1 MSDEVHDEPTPAIA
15 GWIALSAALGALGC
29 VLWFVALHEW
39 EVLLDFGPKD
49 DPLLLAAMS
58 CGIVGILAG
67 IVGLV
72 RAEPKRV
79 VVTALVI
86 SALAVLAKF
95 VFAAMVIGF
104 VVVLALALISQ
115 MG

>member
-1 MSDEVHDEPTPAIA
+1 MDALVAPRPAAIA

-29 VLWFVALHEW
+29 VMWFIALNDW
-39 EVLLDFGPKD
+39 SVLIDFGPKD
-49 DPLLLAAMS
+49 DPLLLAAMA
-58 CGIVGILAG
+58 CGIAGILAG

-72 RAEPKRV
+72 RGEPRRV

-86 SALAVLAKF
+86 AGLCVLAKF
-95 VFAAMVIGF
+95 VFAAMVIGIALGL
-104 VVVLALALISQ
+104 VLALLSQ

>member
-1 MSDEVHDEPTPAIA
+1 MEHDGTPRPVAIA

-29 VLWFVALHEW
+29 VMWFVALNDW
-39 EVLLDFGPKD
+39 SVLLDFGPKD
-49 DPLLLAAMS
+49 DPLLLAAMA
-58 CGIVGILAG
+58 CGIAGILAG

-72 RAEPKRV
+72 RGEPRRV

-86 SALAVLAKF
+86 AGLAVLAKF
-95 VFAAMVIGF
+95 MFAAMVIGIALG
-104 VVVLALALISQ
+104 VVAAVASQ